1 MAPHC
6 TETPPV
12 PEAASTPTRHDGH
25 LFHRSLAQAPHMVES
40 ASGSNLHLSNGRTVI
55 DACGGAAVAI
65 IGHGNQEV
73 QNAIIKQAQKVSYV
87 HTQSY
92 STPVAEDLAD
102 FILDG
107 TPYGL
112 EKALFLGS
120 GSEVIE
126 AAMKLA
132 RQYHFERNEPDRI
145 HFVSRKQSYHGNTMA
160 SMSISSN
167 LARKVPY
174 KGFEYQHVSHVTPP
188 YAYRYKLDGES
199 DVQFTERLLREL
211 EDEFLRV
218 GPEKVIAFVAEP
230 IIGAT
235 AGCIV
240 PPTGYLSGVRKV
252 CDKYGILLIL
262 DEIMCGTGRTG
273 TFFAF
278 EQENVVPDIVT
289 AAKGLG
295 GGYAAIAGMY
305 VHTKVVNALRQG
317 SQALNHGHTYQAH
330 PMSCAAALAVQ
341 KILRRD
347 GLVERCR
354 DMGLVLE
361 KLLRLELAECKSVG
375 DIRGRGLFWA
385 VEFVKD
391 SITKETFD
399 PSLGF
404 SGKVTQVSF
413 HKGVAVYPGVGT
425 VDGLKGD
432 HILLAPPY
440 TVTEEELTTI
450 CRTLKEAILSQEAL
464 HL

>member
-1 MAPHC
+1 
-6 TETPPV
+6 
-12 PEAASTPTRHDGH
+12 
-25 LFHRSLAQAPHMVES
+25 MVES
-40 ASGSNLHLSNGRTVI
+40 ALGSNLHLTNGQTVI

-65 IGHGNQEV
+65 IGHGSQEV
-73 QNAIIKQAQKVSYV
+73 QNAIVKQAQKVSYV

-92 STPVAEDLAD
+92 STPVAEELAD

-120 GSEVIE
+120 GSEAVE

-132 RQYHFERNEPDRI
+132 RQYHFERNEPDRM

-160 SMSISSN
+160 SMSVSYN
-167 LARKVPY
+167 VARKVPY
-174 KGFEYQHVSHVTPP
+174 QGFEYPHVSHVTPA
-188 YAYRYKLDGES
+188 YAYRYKLDGET
-199 DVQFTERLLREL
+199 DDQFTKRLLQEL

-218 GPEKVIAFVAEP
+218 GPEKVIAFIAEP
-230 IIGAT
+230 IVGAT
-235 AGCIV
+235 SGCVV
-240 PPTGYLSGVRKV
+240 PPAGYLAGVRKV

-295 GGYAAIAGMY
+295 GGYAAIAGIY
-305 VHTKVVNALRQG
+305 VHTKVIDALRQG
-317 SQALNHGHTYQAH
+317 SQALAHGHTYQAH
-330 PMSCAAALAVQ
+330 PISCAAALAVQ
-341 KILRRD
+341 KILKRD
-347 GLVERCR
+347 GLVDRCR
-354 DMGLVLE
+354 EMGTKLE
-361 KLLRLELAECKSVG
+361 MLLRSELADCKSVG

-391 SITKETFD
+391 KTTKETFD
-399 PSLGF
+399 PAVGF
-404 SGKVTQVSF
+404 GGKVTQTSF
-413 HKGVAVYPGVGT
+413 DKGVAMYPGSGT

-432 HILLAPPY
+432 HVLLAPPY
-440 TVTEEELTTI
+440 TVTDEELVTI
-450 CRTLKEAILSQEAL
+450 CRTLKESILSQEAL
-464 HL
+464 YL

>member
-6 TETPPV
+6 TATPTTG
-12 PEAASTPTRHDGH
+12 EAATAAQHNGH
-25 LFHRSLAQAPHMVES
+25 LLHRSLANPPHMVES
-40 ASGSNLHLSNGRTVI
+40 ASGCTLHLSNGRAVV

-65 IGHGNQEV
+65 IGHGSQEV
-73 QNAIIKQAQKVSYV
+73 QNALAKQAQKVGYV

-92 STPVAEDLAD
+92 STPVAEELAD
-102 FILDG
+102 LILDG

-120 GSEVIE
+120 GSEAVE

-132 RQYHFERNEPDRI
+132 RQYHFERNDTDRM
-145 HFVSRKQSYHGNTMA
+145 HFVSRRQSYHGNTMA
-160 SMSISSN
+160 SMSVSSN

-174 KGFEYQHVSHVTPP
+174 KGFEYPHVSHVTPP
-188 YAYRYKLDGES
+188 YAYRYKTDGET
-199 DVQFTERLLREL
+199 DAQFTDRLLREL

-218 GPEKVIAFVAEP
+218 GPGKVIAFIAEP

-240 PPTGYLSGVRKV
+240 PPAGYLAGVRKV

-262 DEIMCGTGRTG
+262 DEVMCGTGRTG

-278 EQENVVPDIVT
+278 EQEHVVPDIVT

-295 GGYAAIAGMY
+295 GGYAAIAGLY
-305 VHTKVVNALRQG
+305 VHGRVVDALRQG

-330 PMSCAAALAVQ
+330 PVSCAAALAVQ

-347 GLVERCR
+347 GLVNRCR
-354 DMGLVLE
+354 EMGVVLE
-361 KLLRLELAECKSVG
+361 KLLRSELAECKSVG
-375 DIRGRGLFWA
+375 DVRGRGLFWA

-391 SITKETFD
+391 GATKECFD
-399 PSLGF
+399 PSIGF
-404 SGKVTQVSF
+404 GAKVTQASF
-413 HKGVAVYPGVGT
+413 ERGVAVYPGAGT
-425 VDGLKGD
+425 VDGVKGD
-432 HILLAPPY
+432 HVLLAPPY
-440 TVTEEELTTI
+440 TVTEEELATI
-450 CRTLKEAILSQEAL
+450 CRTLKESVLSQEAQYL
-464 HL
+464 